1 MNKSVKRINPLFE
14 AAATK
19 TLEKANNNSLD
30 TVNKCPVCQDQMQIL
45 SCNGIDA
52 FVCKKHRVVLPTQ
65 DA

>member
-1 MNKSVKRINPLFE
+1 MANKVNRINPLFE

-19 TLEKANNNSLD
+19 RIETANNNSLD